1 MKSILFKDKLP
12 YLLTILI
19 GLAAYQINN
28 VIELYV
34 NAPTLAYNFSTI
46 SENVKEEGVEKVLE
60 CQITNLSKEE
70 ALRDITINMVYKTDL
85 PDPKQVMEPEIIPI
99 APSTNLPDTMAISAF
114 GLINEY
120 NIPVIHPGTSYILKM
135 KVLENKEIEELP
147 EIYLKSSQSIKLTDR
162 NLEVWLIT
170 NQVLINVI
178 LLVIWLAFIVIYFF
192 MLSNK
197 KALKSEAGKIS

>member
-34 NAPTLAYNFSTI
+34 DAPTLAYDFTTI
-46 SENVKEEGVEKVLE
+46 SENLTEEGREKVLE
-60 CQITNLSKEE
+60 CQITNLSKQE
-70 ALRDITINMVYKTDL
+70 ALRDITINAVYKTDL

-135 KVLENKEIEELP
+135 KVLENKDIEELP

-170 NQVLINVI
+170 NQVLVNVI

-192 MLSNK
+192 ILSNK
-197 KALKSEAGKIS
+197 KSLKSETGKLS